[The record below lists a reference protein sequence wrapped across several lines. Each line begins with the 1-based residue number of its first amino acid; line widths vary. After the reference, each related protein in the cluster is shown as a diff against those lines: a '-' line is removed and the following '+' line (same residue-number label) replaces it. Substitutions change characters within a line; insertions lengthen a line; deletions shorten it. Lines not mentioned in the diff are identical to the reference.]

1 MSTIPPHVLHLT
13 RTACLV
19 ESRAHLY
26 SGYLASVF
34 ERRGPVWTDTFARWG
49 AEEETHGQS
58 LRAWLARE
66 DPGFDFE
73 QHMTDYLARVPYHS
87 TDGESVYGSEQGELV
102 ARCFVEAMAATYYQ
116 ALATGAPELKP
127 LCRHLAADEAR
138 HFTMFRRLLEKLRA
152 EEGTRHLEALR
163 VIITRLVAL
172 GDEQIL
178 YASYCVSRDGR
189 PYVRAEESKRYRA
202 MMAKL
207 YRPEHVRFVA
217 TLTLQT
223 LGLPVAPR
231 RLSWIS
237 ELLHGVS
244 RVG

>member
-73 QHMTDYLARVPYHS
+73 QHMTDYLARMGPAIRE
-87 TDGESVYGSEQGELV
+87 T
-102 ARCFVEAMAATYYQ
+102 
-116 ALATGAPELKP
+116 
-127 LCRHLAADEAR
+127 
-138 HFTMFRRLLEKLRA
+138 
-152 EEGTRHLEALR
+152 
-163 VIITRLVAL
+163 
-172 GDEQIL
+172 
-178 YASYCVSRDGR
+178 
-189 PYVRAEESKRYRA
+189 
-202 MMAKL
+202 
-207 YRPEHVRFVA
+207 EHVNHVIQPS
-217 TLTLQT
+217 LQNLKHLLARNT
-223 LGLPVAPR
+223 APASGLFINPPKLALKKTVIVTQLLLLNQSNRIFGILAP
-231 RLSWIS
+231 
-237 ELLHGVS
+237 
-244 RVG
+244 